1 MQDRLTFELSEFYGI
16 FEKPLEVCLGEVSG
30 LTFEVTVGP
39 DVLPAILAGKLG
51 RIDGVVGPSE
61 WGAAGITGG
70 SDIKAGG
77 HF

>member
-51 RIDGVVGPSE
+51 RMTASSGQVK
-61 WGAAGITGG
+61 G
-70 SDIKAGG
+70 SRR
-77 HF
+77 HYRWQ